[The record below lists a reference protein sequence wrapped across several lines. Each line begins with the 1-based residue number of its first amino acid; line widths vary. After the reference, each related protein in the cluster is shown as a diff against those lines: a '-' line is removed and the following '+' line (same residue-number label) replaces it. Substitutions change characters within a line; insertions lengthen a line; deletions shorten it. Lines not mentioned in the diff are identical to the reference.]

1 MAPDTLS
8 PSVLDSGP
16 RGATRLQLE
25 SASRMAQG
33 LALAD
38 AQQKRAEAFEA
49 ADDLLRALRRF
60 KELHTERP
68 QEMRDWLH
76 DTAGGAI
83 DQLSNVMGSIDRS
96 LDEQGLVASEPLDLT
111 ELHAFWESV
120 R

>member
-1 MAPDTLS
+1 MAPDSLS
-8 PSVLDSGP
+8 PAILDSAP
-16 RGATRLQLE
+16 RGATRLQIE

-33 LALAD
+33 LAQAD
-38 AQQKRAEAFEA
+38 AQQKRSEAFDA

-60 KELHTERP
+60 KELHTARP

-83 DQLSNVMGSIDRS
+83 DQLSNVQGSIDRS
-96 LDEQGLVASEPLDLT
+96 LDEQGLYPIDPLDLT